1 MTANRR
7 GYTMLYTLDVD
18 YDEELKQAVSA
29 AREAMPDD
37 IRRLI
42 NTLKYDLYFG
52 PYDEGYQDGDEEYYY
67 PGFVKGA
74 DIARDWLD
82 DNVSDIKLYCWD
94 VDEETDEEFEVD
106 AGEVDARDICR
117 EILGREL
124 FSTLY

>member
-1 MTANRR
+1 MYAIE
-7 GYTMLYTLDVD
+7 LD
-18 YDEELKQAVSA
+18 YDEELSNAVSCV
-29 AREAMPDD
+29 REAMPDD

-52 PYDEGYQDGDEEYYY
+52 PYDEGYQDGDEEYFY

-74 DIARDWLD
+74 NIARDWLD
-82 DNVSDIKLYCWD
+82 DNVSDVKLTTIEF
-94 VDEETDEEFEVD
+94 DEETDEEFECN
-106 AGEVDARDICR
+106 AGEIDARDICR

>member
-1 MTANRR
+1 
-7 GYTMLYTLDVD
+7 MLYRLDVD
-18 YDEELKQAVSA
+18 YDEELKMAVIS

-52 PYDEGYQDGDEEYYY
+52 PYDEGYQDGDEDYYY
-67 PGFVKGA
+67 PGFSKGA

-82 DNVSDIKLYCWD
+82 DNVSDVKLCSYE
-94 VDEETDEEFEVD
+94 VDEETDEEFEVY

-117 EILGREL
+117 EILGSEL

>member
-1 MTANRR
+1 M
-7 GYTMLYTLDVD
+7 YTLDID
-18 YDEELKQAVSA
+18 YDEELKWAVSA
-29 AREAMPDD
+29 AREAMTDD

-42 NTLKYDLYFG
+42 NTLKYDLYYG
-52 PYDEGYQDGDEEYYY
+52 PYDEGYQDGDEEYFY

-82 DNVSDIKLYCWD
+82 DNVSDVKLCTYD
-94 VDEETDEEFEVD
+94 IDEETDEEFEVD
-106 AGEVDARDICR
+106 AGEIDARDICR

>member
-1 MTANRR
+1 MI
-7 GYTMLYTLDVD
+7 YTLDVD
-18 YDEELKQAVSA
+18 YDEELKNAVSCV
-29 AREAMPDD
+29 REVMPDD

-42 NTLKYDLYFG
+42 NTLKYDLYYG
-52 PYDEGYQDGDEEYYY
+52 PYDEGYQDGDEDYYY

-74 DIARDWLD
+74 DMAREWLD
-82 DNVSDIKLYCWD
+82 DNVSDVKLYSWD

>member
-1 MTANRR
+1 MTVNRR

-42 NTLKYDLYFG
+42 NTLKYDLYYG

-82 DNVSDIKLYCWD
+82 DNVSDVKLYSWD

-106 AGEVDARDICR
+106 AGEIDARDICR
-117 EILGREL
+117 KILGREL

>member
-1 MTANRR
+1 MYAIE
-7 GYTMLYTLDVD
+7 LD
-18 YDEELKQAVSA
+18 YDEELSNAVSFV
-29 AREAMPDD
+29 REAMPDD

-52 PYDEGYQDGDEEYYY
+52 PYDEGYQDGDEEYFY

-82 DNVSDIKLYCWD
+82 DNVSDVKLTTIEFN
-94 VDEETDEEFEVD
+94 EETDEEFECD
-106 AGEVDARDICR
+106 AGEIDARDICR

>member
-1 MTANRR
+1 M
-7 GYTMLYTLDVD
+7 YTLDID
-18 YDEELKQAVSA
+18 YDEELSNAVSIV
-29 AREAMPDD
+29 REAMPDD

-52 PYDEGYQDGDEEYYY
+52 PYDEGYQDGDEDYFY

-74 DIARDWLD
+74 DIAREWFD
-82 DNVSDIKLYCWD
+82 DNVADVKLTTIEFD
-94 VDEETDEEFEVD
+94 DDTDEEFEVD
-106 AGEVDARDICR
+106 AGEIDARDICR

>member
-1 MTANRR
+1 
-7 GYTMLYTLDVD
+7 MLYTLDVD
-18 YDEELKQAVSA
+18 YDEELKMAVSA
-29 AREAMPDD
+29 ARDVMPDD

-67 PGFVKGA
+67 PGFSKGA

-82 DNVSDIKLYCWD
+82 DNVSDVKLYSWD

-124 FSTLY
+124 FFTIY